1 MLPLL
6 AEPKVQPGVAM
17 QEDLWDADWEAHQS
31 LFKAWMGIK
40 ENAGHRYELL
50 LYCSISSAAHRASL
64 PLLPYELHCFILAC
78 VTLQL

>member
-17 QEDLWDADWEAHQS
+17 QEDLWDADWDLHQS

-40 ENAGHRYELL
+40 ENAGHRYEPL
-50 LYCSISSAAHRASL
+50 LY
-64 PLLPYELHCFILAC
+64 
-78 VTLQL
+78 

>member
-17 QEDLWDADWEAHQS
+17 QEDLWDADWDAHQS

-50 LYCSISSAAHRASL
+50 LHSGVLEGSPRGSSAVVS
-64 PLLPYELHCFILAC
+64 HCHC
-78 VTLQL
+78 